1 MKIDKKIVVVIII
14 AVLLL
19 IGHLTYPFVVEGLP
33 STSVETQIS
42 SIQTQLSQGKY
53 KDPTDHVVIG
63 QKINLIQQ
71 GIKILDPVL
80 ANPKFMAEDKK
91 KNYKKILE
99 EWKAKLAPLPQKQK
113 DAKAALDAS
122 RKKPTR

>member
-42 SIQTQLSQGKY
+42 SIQTQLSQNKY

-99 EWKAKLAPLPQKQK
+99 EWKAQLAPLPQKQK

>member
-1 MKIDKKIVVVIII
+1 MKIDQKLVVVIII
-14 AVLLL
+14 AVLIL
-19 IGHLTYPFVVEGLP
+19 IGYLTYPFVVEGLP
-33 STSVETQIS
+33 SSSVETQIS
-42 SIQTQLSQGKY
+42 SIQTQLSQDKY
-53 KDPTDHVVIG
+53 REPTDHVVIG

-91 KNYKKILE
+91 KNYQKILAD
-99 EWKAKLAPLPQKQK
+99 WKAQLAPLPQKQK